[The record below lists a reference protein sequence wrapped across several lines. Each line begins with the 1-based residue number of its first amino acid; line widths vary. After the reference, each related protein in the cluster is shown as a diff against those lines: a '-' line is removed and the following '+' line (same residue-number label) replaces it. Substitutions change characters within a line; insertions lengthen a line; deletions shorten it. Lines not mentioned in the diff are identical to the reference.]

1 MCRTTIHRYT
11 IPLRST
17 FSDSPKRLSRVS
29 RVTAPPMN
37 TKIFFGIFFL
47 GLAWPSVIHSPE
59 VPEGGVEAPEP
70 LERDSGPLAAHLR
83 SVRWTCPGDGC
94 LSGADIDRLAVEIF
108 SQADDLGLDV
118 AMLVGILMVENPW
131 LDSLAVSSAGAVGL
145 YQVMPMH
152 REVWPGCEDTMETV
166 VGSVC
171 HGSSIIHDF
180 LQRRG
185 SRNMALLAY
194 NGCKGGP
201 CEIYPEKVSGYSNQ
215 FINKGGP

>member
-1 MCRTTIHRYT
+1 
-11 IPLRST
+11 
-17 FSDSPKRLSRVS
+17 
-29 RVTAPPMN
+29 MN
-37 TKIFFGIFFL
+37 TKIFCAILFL
-47 GLAWPSVIHSPE
+47 VAARPSVLFSPE
-59 VPEGGVEAPEP
+59 VPEGRQVVSEP
-70 LERDSGPLAAHLR
+70 LERDYEPLAAHLKD
-83 SVRWTCPGDGC
+83 VRWTCSGDGC
-94 LSGADIDRLAVEIF
+94 LSRGDIDRLAVEIF